1 MEIIINELD
10 YEAPNGYF
18 LTQANLINEEE
29 EKSREFWTKLTKN
42 YPFSLLKLVEASKKE
57 EWENIYRIGGW
68 ENGRIE

>member
-29 EKSREFWTKLTKN
+29 EKSREFWTKITK
-42 YPFSLLKLVEASKKE
+42 KLSILITQTCRSKQE
-57 EWENIYRIGGW
+57 GGMG
-68 ENGRIE
+68 EYL